1 MVGKLK
7 LYLPGGVQD
16 YLPDE
21 CYNKR
26 MVEERIRKS
35 FFLSGYDEVETPVL
49 EFFDVFAGVKT
60 SIDQESM
67 YKLIDPDGRIL
78 VLRPD
83 ITMPIA
89 RMVGTKL
96 KDKILPL
103 RLSYFGN
110 VYRYGEFQICKQREV
125 AQAGIELLGAE
136 GPEADAEVIAM
147 AIQMF
152 MDLGLK
158 EFQIDIGQV
167 EFFKGIIQEA
177 DITPE
182 NIEDIRRLIDQKDML
197 SLERLLKELPISN
210 ELKNIL
216 YKIPQLYGDSSVLNE
231 AMEISHNAKSQAA
244 IDNIQ
249 QVYRIIKDYG
259 FQHYI
264 SFDLGMVHS
273 FDFYTGIIFRGI
285 TRDLGYPICGGGRYD
300 MLISEFGCD
309 IPATGFAAGIK
320 RLLIAMERQG
330 CLKEIPRVDVLI
342 TATEADRGKAYRYMQ
357 QLKKAGKRVEMFIPV
372 KSAEEPV
379 AYAKQKGV
387 NKIIKIRG
395 DHIIEYHVD

>member
-1 MVGKLK
+1 MAGKAIFTGEL
-7 LYLPGGVQD
+7 QD

-26 MVEERIRKS
+26 MVEERMRGHFSAVTMRLK
-35 FFLSGYDEVETPVL
+35 LLYWN
-49 EFFDVFAGVKT
+49 FDVFAGVNPYN
-60 SIDQESM
+60 QESM
-67 YKLIDPDGRIL
+67 YKLIDQMADFSIT
-78 VLRPD
+78 PD
-83 ITMPIA
+83 ITIPIA

-197 SLERLLKELPISN
+197 SLR
-210 ELKNIL
+210 
-216 YKIPQLYGDSSVLNE
+216 
-231 AMEISHNAKSQAA
+231 
-244 IDNIQ
+244 
-249 QVYRIIKDYG
+249 
-259 FQHYI
+259 
-264 SFDLGMVHS
+264 
-273 FDFYTGIIFRGI
+273 
-285 TRDLGYPICGGGRYD
+285 
-300 MLISEFGCD
+300 
-309 IPATGFAAGIK
+309 
-320 RLLIAMERQG
+320 G
-330 CLKEIPRVDVLI
+330 CLKNFPYP
-342 TATEADRGKAYRYMQ
+342 T
-357 QLKKAGKRVEMFIPV
+357 
-372 KSAEEPV
+372 
-379 AYAKQKGV
+379 
-387 NKIIKIRG
+387 N
-395 DHIIEYHVD
+395 